1 MSENTIN
8 CGAVKCKGGSRQ
20 QQQQHAN
27 VPVNEAE
34 KATREQWSFLC
45 RFFFLRPMFM
55 RCILKG
61 HFSLKSHKEA
71 RETLPTDL
79 LAKQRNIPDEK
90 S

>member
-1 MSENTIN
+1 
-8 CGAVKCKGGSRQ
+8 
-20 QQQQHAN
+20 
-27 VPVNEAE
+27 
-34 KATREQWSFLC
+34 
-45 RFFFLRPMFM
+45 MFM

>member
-1 MSENTIN
+1 MKLKKQHVNN
-8 CGAVKCKGGSRQ
+8 GAFS
-20 QQQQHAN
+20 AD
-27 VPVNEAE
+27 
-34 KATREQWSFLC
+34 S
-45 RFFFLRPMFM
+45 FFLRPMFM

-71 RETLPTDL
+71 LETLPTDL

>member
-1 MSENTIN
+1 MCRLMKLKKQHVNN
-8 CGAVKCKGGSRQ
+8 GAFS
-20 QQQQHAN
+20 AD
-27 VPVNEAE
+27 
-34 KATREQWSFLC
+34 S
-45 RFFFLRPMFM
+45 FFFLRPMFM
-55 RCILKG
+55 RCNLKG